1 MMKITPKLTPEK
13 VLIKPNSI
21 VKKFYN
27 SDGVL
32 TLASEFDRKSG
43 KLKKDVFMNSN
54 GTKPVRI
61 SCPECQWPFLQ
72 GLLVPATE
80 NRTVEQ
86 VRHGDTQCLLL
97 LFLNQALQTAETTD
111 METQECGRHLT

>member
-61 SCPECQWPFLQ
+61 SKYDGNEN
-72 GLLVPATE
+72 LVT
-80 NRTVEQ
+80 
-86 VRHGDTQCLLL
+86 DTFFKANGTPIGSVDYSDINKNLDL
-97 LFLNQALQTAETTD
+97 
-111 METQECGRHLT
+111 MI